1 MLTLCNLFCKLQQI
15 SFLYIQT
22 LHSDCSHIEDV
33 HLISGADPGFL
44 ERGFNF
50 DLFILPQC
58 IGLKIN
64 ETIAIMGRLI
74 LIMLQRYAT
83 RLLLQYIDYLRNKK
97 CSICY
102 LYNICCTF
110 LE

>member
-1 MLTLCNLFCKLQQI
+1 MGHCPKMVKI
-15 SFLYIQT
+15 SP
-22 LHSDCSHIEDV
+22 D
-33 HLISGADPGFL
+33 LISGADPGFL

-58 IGLKIN
+58 TGLKII

-74 LIMLQRYAT
+74 LMLQRYAT
-83 RLLLQYIDYLRNKK
+83 RLLLQYIDYLMNKK